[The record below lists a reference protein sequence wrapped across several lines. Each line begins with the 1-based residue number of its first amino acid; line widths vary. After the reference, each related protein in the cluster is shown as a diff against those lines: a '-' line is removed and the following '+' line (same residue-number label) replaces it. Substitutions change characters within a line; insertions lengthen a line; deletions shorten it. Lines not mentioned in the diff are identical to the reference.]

1 MIGIV
6 VMTGDRDND
15 IKSVASVLNEI
26 GVGGL
31 NIEVATDNERYLV
44 DMVSRG
50 LAKSNARAYHWRN
63 ISEYRPQAKGVE
75 RAVCIAKEGIYTN
88 WLAFESKCQCRIA
101 LESPLVGY
109 LVGYVYRIREGVQYD
124 VQALWPLLAGVR
136 PNDPNLAPPFVDP
149 RETLENKDGEGV
161 LDDEIPMFPSPARP
175 EPAGVEPAASSA
187 GADRSASAP
196 VDPGP
201 DYMDVDLR
209 GDEDDDEMGLDL
221 IEDHCI
227 HYYHQSSWSDFASI
241 DSMME
246 VGSSSTVFKEH
257 FGGIEI
263 EVEVPS
269 EVHDEPTGM
278 LLDHA
283 QVIEGMRTE
292 VKQLE
297 TLKVGKNL
305 TESSA
310 RKLAKEKGAKI
321 LTSRWVNTQKTSTL
335 ARCRLVVRDFA
346 SGAESAFRSGIYAP
360 TSSLDSLRCV
370 LALASLWDLWL
381 ITADV
386 STAFMYAEVEED
398 ACDLVLLPSNISFKG
413 ERVVCLLFKAM
424 NGLRRAPLLWFYQLQ
439 RIVYALGGEDTFEST
454 LFRISTKVSF
464 LFWCM
469 LMIFW
474 LHHKTKKKERIF

>member
-1 MIGIV
+1 MI
-6 VMTGDRDND
+6 RCH
-15 IKSVASVLNEI
+15 S
-26 GVGGL
+26 
-31 NIEVATDNERYLV
+31 
-44 DMVSRG
+44 
-50 LAKSNARAYHWRN
+50 
-63 ISEYRPQAKGVE
+63 
-75 RAVCIAKEGIYTN
+75 
-88 WLAFESKCQCRIA
+88 F
-101 LESPLVGY
+101 
-109 LVGYVYRIREGVQYD
+109 RIREGVQYD
-124 VQALWPLLAGVR
+124 VQAVWPLLAGVR

-161 LDDEIPMFPSPARP
+161 LDDEIPMFPSPVRP

-187 GADRSASAP
+187 GADPSASAP

-209 GDEDDDEMGLDL
+209 GDEDGDEMGVGL

-227 HYYHQSSWSDFASI
+227 HYYHQSIWNDFASI

-257 FGGIEI
+257 FGGIDI
-263 EVEVPS
+263 QVEVPL
-269 EVHDEPTGM
+269 EVNDELTGM

-297 TLKVGKNL
+297 IVKVGKNL
-305 TESSA
+305 TEPSA

-321 LTSRWVNTQKTSTL
+321 LTSRWVNTQKTPTL

-346 SGAESAFRSGIYAP
+346 SGGESAFRSGIYAP
-360 TSSLDSLRCV
+360 TSSLNSLRCV

-424 NGLRRAPLLWFYQLQ
+424 NGLRRAPLLWFYLLQ
-439 RIVYALGGEDTFEST
+439 RTVYALGGEDTFEST
-454 LFRISTKVSF
+454 LFAISTKKGLILILVYVDDVLIVSQDQKEGKDF
-464 LFWCM
+464 LAKLMAIWKMKITGRIGRQTKVHLSFWVDQSIEPKM
-469 LMIFW
+469 VNQLY
-474 LHHKTKKKERIF
+474 TSV